1 MGLFDFVNDVVDFVS
16 DPAEAVEKTAEWAG
30 DIAEDLGL
38 DKITRVAKSVGKFA
52 GKLAIAPT
60 PVLEGGQKVIE
71 EMMESAGG
79 DNDPERGDS
88 FGDGSRKFKSQRQTL
103 GQAHPGQLWEGGTAS
118 KAYDGRTNEQENRVT
133 TLSDADIEI
142 AKILTGEAVQLEL
155 LRRVLHHQHQF
166 LADFGSYTQYLG
178 TLGPEGKAAQ
188 YTAET
193 WAVSMAMLECGPR
206 MWQMHNDANDNAASV
221 RQVID
226 MYKDVAS
233 KVNISDSNNDFDPPK
248 RPRQMP

>member
-16 DPAEAVEKTAEWAG
+16 DPAEAVEKTAEWASE
-30 DIAEDLGL
+30 IAEDLGL
-38 DKITRVAKSVGKFA
+38 DKIARVAKSVGKFV

-60 PVLEGGQKVIE
+60 PILEGGQKVIE

-79 DNDPERGDS
+79 DNDPERGES
-88 FGDGSRKFKSQRQTL
+88 FGDGSRKFKAQLQTL

-118 KAYDGRTNEQENRVT
+118 KAYDDRTNQQENRVT

-155 LRRVLHHQHQF
+155 LRHVLHHQHQF

-206 MWQMHNDANDNAASV
+206 MWTMHNDANDNAASV

-226 MYKDVAS
+226 MYKDVTS
-233 KVNISDSNNDFDPPK
+233 KVAISD
-248 RPRQMP
+248 